1 MWSGR
6 VSSSTRFVVDEFRGK
21 QFYHLTAKTLRILQ
35 LFLPMLLYYI
45 AHLVINSMYR
55 NFQLSSR

>member
-21 QFYHLTAKTLRILQ
+21 QFYHLETLRILQ
-35 LFLPMLLYYI
+35 LFLPMLSYYI
-45 AHLVINSMYR
+45 AYLVINSMYR

>member
-21 QFYHLTAKTLRILQ
+21 QFYHLETLRILQ
-35 LFLPMLLYYI
+35 LFPPMLPCYI
-45 AHLVINSMYR
+45 AYLVINSMYR